1 MQMALG
7 VLLLLRNKGRGWLAC
22 TLMQLN
28 WLLKQHNTCMQ
39 HLSPSS
45 NSRNICWGL

>member
-22 TLMQLN
+22 TLMQLA
-28 WLLKQHNTCMQ
+28 
-39 HLSPSS
+39 SS
-45 NSRNICWGL
+45 KAA